1 MPSQPGTN
9 RDGKPGSSRY
19 PKIRRLARNEEPLG
33 SVIAWA
39 TRNPNKQEIQT
50 TMAVLDCTAAEA
62 TQVFF
67 LNAILTELHTL
78 NAAMLE
84 EEDDLGPGANPEV
97 ES

>member
-1 MPSQPGTN
+1 
-9 RDGKPGSSRY
+9 
-19 PKIRRLARNEEPLG
+19 
-33 SVIAWA
+33 
-39 TRNPNKQEIQT
+39 
-50 TMAVLDCTAAEA
+50 MAVLDCTAAEA